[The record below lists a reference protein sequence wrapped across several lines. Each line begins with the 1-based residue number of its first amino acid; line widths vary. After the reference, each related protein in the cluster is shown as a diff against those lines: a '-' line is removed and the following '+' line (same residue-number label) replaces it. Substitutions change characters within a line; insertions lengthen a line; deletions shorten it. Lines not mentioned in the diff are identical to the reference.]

1 MGLLGELLG
10 RCGRRG
16 LPWVGMRP
24 VARDAAVV
32 LITGVMA
39 AGKSTVAELLA
50 ARLPR
55 AAHVRGDVFRR
66 MVVSGR
72 EEMTPEPAPG
82 ALAQLDLRQRLAA
95 TVADEY
101 AEAGFTA
108 VVQDILLGDDLPR
121 FVARVRTRPLY
132 VVVLDPS
139 AEAVRGR
146 EAGRVKIG
154 YAGGW
159 SVDGFVRVLREETPR
174 IGLWLDT
181 SGQTPEETVDAVLAG
196 LERAEA
202 GNAGA
207 GAADGAPA

>member
-1 MGLLGELLG
+1 
-10 RCGRRG
+10 
-16 LPWVGMRP
+16 MRP